1 MILKSTLKYALF
13 TGLVVT
19 SYITFTLVAVN
30 AGFKNDFI
38 LKWLRS
44 WVIAYIMVTPS
55 LLFVAPYIRK
65 KLNL

>member
-1 MILKSTLKYALF
+1 MPKAHFKFALI

-30 AGFKNDFI
+30 VGFKNDFI
-38 LKWLRS
+38 LKWFRS
-44 WVIAYIMVTPS
+44 WLIAYMLVVPS
-55 LLFVAPYIRK
+55 LLFVAPFIRK